1 MLSKLAGASTQC
13 LVDMQ
18 NVAILGALLFYIG
31 GKPRSVKQHL
41 E

>member
-1 MLSKLAGASTQC
+1 MFSKLASVATQR